1 MSLVGAMAVGDTN
14 RVIRWLYAPCLLMV
28 LSACGPEPVDVR
40 PLSGGIE
47 PISGMGGIFLGMSP
61 EQLLRARPKAEV
73 FAYTGFLEVIGGDT
87 VIFAFPAWVGEND
100 PPPKRSRL
108 RAVGVTLASGGDS
121 LAVAAFERAVAQAQ
135 STFGRSP
142 VCERFP
148 GIGET
153 GFQAVWVLPSGS
165 LTVTLWSPMTRAH
178 LRRGGEFHV
187 TAKVTRTPRPGEAV
201 PCSPGTYIPADL
213 RS

>member
-1 MSLVGAMAVGDTN
+1 MAVGDTN
-14 RVIRWLYAPCLLMV
+14 RVIRWIYAPCLVML

-47 PISGMGGIFLGMSP
+47 PISGIGGVFLGMSP
-61 EQLLRARPKAEV
+61 EQLRLARPRAEV
-73 FAYTGFLEVIGGDT
+73 VAYSGFQEVIGGDT
-87 VIFAFPAWVGEND
+87 VIFDFPRHFGEND

-121 LAVAAFERAVAQAQ
+121 LAVAAFDRAIAQAQ

-142 VCERFP
+142 VCQRFP

-153 GFQAVWVLPSGS
+153 GFRAVWVLPSGS

-178 LRRGGEFHV
+178 LQHGGVFRV
-187 TAKVTRTPRPGEAV
+187 SAAVTRTPRTGEVV
-201 PCSPGTYIPADL
+201 PCLQGAYIPADL